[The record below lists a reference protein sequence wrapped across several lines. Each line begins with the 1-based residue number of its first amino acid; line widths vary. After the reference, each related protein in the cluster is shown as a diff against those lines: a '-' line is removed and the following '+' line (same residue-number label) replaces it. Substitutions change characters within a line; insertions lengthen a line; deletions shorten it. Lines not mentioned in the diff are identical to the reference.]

1 MNVKLLMN
9 MKLHKLL
16 NITLAAAIALSG
28 CRKLDVD
35 VESRYTPGNFPTNN
49 ASYAAAVGAV
59 YAQLASSKSGDAT
72 YFMNGTGFSYGVD
85 YWMLQELSTDEA
97 IIPARDGNYDDGGKY
112 RFLHLHT
119 WSGNLPFVI
128 SSWQWGFGGIN
139 IANNAINL
147 AKGLPEGTQR
157 NTAVAELKAMRSLFY
172 FFMMDSFG
180 NIPILDA
187 YPVPTLP
194 ETKPRREVFAF
205 IESSLKSALP
215 DLPSKVDGST
225 YGRATKWMAY
235 ALLEKMYLN
244 AEYYTG
250 TPRYAD
256 AVAMA
261 DSILINAP
269 YALEADYTSIFK
281 PDNGPQIKETIFA
294 IPYDANLIPGMHF
307 TRFGL
312 HPFLKAKFDL
322 PDAFGP
328 SIALST
334 IADFYAFFNL
344 PNDVRN
350 NTWLAG
356 GQYNKDGTKNI
367 VRTSTKTLDAS
378 SQGPDQ
384 PIDWWV
390 TITPEMKLKPGGEG
404 KLDVGNDLLG
414 QLKGVRSIKF
424 YPDKNINTSTR
435 FQNNDMPVFRLAD
448 VLMMKAEAILRGT
461 APTTVKGEL
470 QTPDV
475 LVSKIRTR
483 AGAAPAAGITLNEML
498 VERAREFAWEGWR
511 RNDLIRFG
519 KFEGQWGFKPKDN
532 DVFRRIFPIPE
543 IELALNPK
551 LIRNPGY

>member
-1 MNVKLLMN
+1 
-9 MKLHKLL
+9 MKRHKFLCTL
-16 NITLAAAIALSG
+16 VLAFTTLAG

-35 VESRYTPGNFPTNN
+35 VESRYTPGNFPTNG

-59 YAQLASSKSGDAT
+59 YAQLANTKSGDAT
-72 YFMNGTGFSYGVD
+72 YFMNSTGFSYGVD

-119 WSGNLPFVI
+119 WTGNLPFVI

-139 IANNAINL
+139 IANNALNL
-147 AKGLPEGTQR
+147 VNALPASASKNATM
-157 NTAVAELKAMRSLFY
+157 AELKTMRSLFY

-180 NIPILDA
+180 NIPIVDT
-187 YPVPTLP
+187 YPVASQPA
-194 ETKPRREVFAF
+194 TKPRKEVFAF
-205 IESSLKSALP
+205 IENTLKSALP
-215 DLPSKVDGST
+215 DLPAKVDGTT
-225 YGRATKWMAY
+225 YGRATKWLAF

-250 TPRYAD
+250 VSRYPE

-261 DSILINAP
+261 DSILTNAP
-269 YALEADYTSIFK
+269 YTLDGDYFSVFK

-294 IPYDANLIPGMHF
+294 IPYDANLIPGCHF

-312 HPFLKAKFDL
+312 HPFLKAKYDL

-328 SIALST
+328 SVALST
-334 IADFYAFFNL
+334 IADFYAFFTL
-344 PNDVRN
+344 PNDIRN
-350 NTWLAG
+350 TTWLAG
-356 GQYNKDGTKNI
+356 PQTNKDGSPNI
-367 VRTSTKTLDAS
+367 QRVSSKTLDAS
-378 SQGPDQ
+378 STEPDHQ
-384 PIDWWV
+384 IDWQV
-390 TITPEMKLKPGGEG
+390 TITPEMKLKAGGEG

-414 QLKGVRSIKF
+414 QLKGARSIKF

-448 VLMMKAEAILRGT
+448 VMMMKAEAILRGA
-461 APTTVKGEL
+461 APTAVKGEM
-470 QTPDV
+470 QTADV
-475 LVSKIRTR
+475 LVSKVRGR
-483 AGAAPAAGITLNEML
+483 SGAPAVAGITLDSML

-519 KFEGQWGFKPKDN
+519 KFEGKWGFKKADN
-532 DVFRRIFPIPE
+532 DAFRRIFPIPE
-543 IELALNPK
+543 IELALNPG
-551 LIRNPGY
+551 LVRNPGY

>member
-1 MNVKLLMN
+1 
-9 MKLHKLL
+9 
-16 NITLAAAIALSG
+16 
-28 CRKLDVD
+28 
-35 VESRYTPGNFPTNN
+35 
-49 ASYAAAVGAV
+49 
-59 YAQLASSKSGDAT
+59 
-72 YFMNGTGFSYGVD
+72 MNGTGFSYGVD

-119 WSGNLPFVI
+119 WTGNLPFVI

-139 IANNAINL
+139 IANNALNL
-147 AKGLPEGTQR
+147 AKGLPEGAQR

-180 NIPILDA
+180 NLPIVDT

-194 ETKPRREVFAF
+194 ETKPRKEVFAF

-215 DLPSKVDGST
+215 DLPAKVDGST

-261 DSILINAP
+261 DSILINGP
-269 YALEADYTSIFK
+269 YALETDYTAIFK

-294 IPYDANLIPGMHF
+294 IPYDANLIPGCHF

-312 HPFLKAKFDL
+312 HPFLKARFDL

-328 SIALST
+328 SVALST
-334 IADFYAFFNL
+334 IADFYAYFNL

-356 GQYNKDGTKNI
+356 KQYNKDGTANI

-414 QLKGVRSIKF
+414 QLKGARSIKF

-448 VLMMKAEAILRGT
+448 VMMMKAEAILRGA

-470 QTPDV
+470 QTADV
-475 LVSKIRTR
+475 LVNKIRSR
-483 AGAAPAAGITLNEML
+483 AGATPAAGITLDEML
-498 VERAREFAWEGWR
+498 IERAREFAWEGWR

-519 KFEGQWGFKPKDN
+519 KFEGKWGFKEKDN

-551 LIRNPGY
+551 LTRNPGY